1 MPTYITGE
9 LKFYS
14 DKECKTPFRFDFA
27 RTPEI
32 GRTYQWTAYLK
43 NESEYPAFHVRIL
56 HDYGDL
62 KIEPSYIESIKPSE
76 VIEVTI
82 TWRPYCEQGISE
94 KIGKDG
100 EFEFKFSITCQSE
113 VIQNV

>member
-1 MPTYITGE
+1 MPTIVRGE
-9 LKFYS
+9 LVFFE
-14 DKECKTPFRFDFA
+14 DRACKKPANFNF
-27 RTPEI
+27 
-32 GRTYQWTAYLK
+32 GREPSLGKKYTKTVFLK
-43 NESEYPAFHVRIL
+43 NESEYSAFHVRIL

-62 KIEPSYIESIKPSE
+62 KIEPSYIESLKAFE
-76 VIEVTI
+76 VAEVTI
-82 TWRPYCEQGISE
+82 CWRPFCEQGISE